1 MAQSTSTCN
10 GFVGKSATPA
20 VAKAKIEAKNTRP
33 YRFSN
38 GGFKLNSGLIF
49 IQTRIP

>member
-20 VAKAKIEAKNTRP
+20 VAKAKIEAKAIQDL
-33 YRFSN
+33 SILKA
-38 GGFKLNSGLIF
+38 GFKLE
-49 IQTRIP
+49 PWD